1 MIKKFSG
8 YDEIQVFE
16 GGASIEPGGYELQ
29 IVNVKVEKFDSCE
42 ILKIAFDI
50 INNEKYAGFYS
61 TRFKSAK
68 AQNPNAKWGGVF
80 DVFIPK
86 DDGSE
91 KDGYT
96 KTAFKRFITSVEKS
110 NDGYV
115 WDWNELKLKGKMFG
129 GVFGREEFETKEG
142 DYKFATKCR
151 FPRSIE
157 SIRSGNFTIPDDK
170 LLDDKKKNNDPYT
183 ASLASMGSAYQTPD
197 QLAAGSDPMSYG
209 NLSDFEEILSDGDVP
224 Y

>member
-1 MIKKFSG
+1 MIKKFKD
-8 YDEIQVFE
+8 YDSIQIFE

-29 IVNVKVEKFDSCE
+29 IIGAKVEQFNNCE
-42 ILKIAFDI
+42 IMKVAFDI
-50 INNEKYAGFYS
+50 VNNEQYAGFYS
-61 TRFKSAK
+61 TRFKAAK
-68 AQNPNAKWGGVF
+68 ATDKDAKWSGIF

-110 NDGYV
+110 NGGYV
-115 WDWNELKLKGKMFG
+115 WDWNELSLKGKMFG
-129 GVFGREEFETKEG
+129 GVFGREEFKTKEG
-142 DYKFATKCR
+142 TYKFATKCR

-157 SIRSGNFTIPDDK
+157 SIRTGNFTIPDDK
-170 LLDDKKKNNDPYT
+170 LVDKNTSAAPYT
-183 ASLASMGSAYQTPD
+183 ASLASMGNAYQTPE

-209 NLSDFEEILSDGDVP
+209 NLGEFEEILSDGDVP
-224 Y
+224 F